1 MSGLIG
7 GLLHPLSVPAH
18 VLALLAIG
26 LLIGRRSERLILL
39 AAFVAGLAAG
49 LGALALAVATTSAAN
64 ILLAATTL
72 SALLVALAYQ
82 VPALVSV
89 LLVAIA
95 GIALGLDS
103 PPEAISLPVAAAM
116 LIGTGI
122 GASFA
127 VAVVA
132 AGASRLGRPW
142 QQIGVRILGSW
153 IAASAILVLALRFAR
168 GQLF

>member
-7 GLLHPLSVPAH
+7 GLLHPFAVPAH
-18 VLALLAIG
+18 VLALVAIG
-26 LLIGRRSERLILL
+26 LLIGRQSERLIPL
-39 AAFVAGLAAG
+39 AAFVAGLASG
-49 LGALALAVATTSAAN
+49 LGALALAFATTSAAN
-64 ILLAATTL
+64 ILLAATIL

-89 LLVAIA
+89 PLVATA

-103 PPEAISLPVAAAM
+103 PPEAISIAAAVAM

-122 GASFA
+122 GASLA
-127 VAVVA
+127 IAIVAV
-132 AGASRLGRPW
+132 GTGRLCRPW

-153 IAASAILVLALRFAR
+153 IAASAILVLALRFVR
-168 GQLF
+168 GQVL

>member
-7 GLLHPLSVPAH
+7 GLLHPFAVPAH
-18 VLALLAIG
+18 VLALVAIG
-26 LLIGRRSERLILL
+26 LLIGRQSERLIPL

-49 LGALALAVATTSAAN
+49 LGALALAFSTTSAAN
-64 ILLAATTL
+64 ILLAATIL
-72 SALLVALAYQ
+72 SALLVVLAYQ

-89 LLVAIA
+89 PLVASA

-103 PPEAISLPVAAAM
+103 PPEAISIAAAVAM

-122 GASFA
+122 GGGLA
-127 VAVVA
+127 VAVIA
-132 AGASRLGRPW
+132 AGASYLTRPW

-153 IAASAILVLALRFAR
+153 TAASAILVLALRFVR
-168 GQLF
+168 GQML

>member
-7 GLLHPLSVPAH
+7 GLLHPFAVPVH
-18 VLALLAIG
+18 VLALVAIG
-26 LLIGRRSERLILL
+26 LLIGRQSERLIPL
-39 AAFVAGLAAG
+39 AAFVAGLASG
-49 LGALALAVATTSAAN
+49 LGALALAFATTSAAN
-64 ILLAATTL
+64 ILLAATIL

-89 LLVAIA
+89 PLVATA

-103 PPEAISLPVAAAM
+103 PPEAISIAAAVAM

-122 GASFA
+122 GASLA
-127 VAVVA
+127 IAIVAV
-132 AGASRLGRPW
+132 GTGRLCRPW

-153 IAASAILVLALRFAR
+153 IAASAILVLALRFVR
-168 GQLF
+168 GQVL

>member
-7 GLLHPLSVPAH
+7 GLLHPFAVPVH
-18 VLALLAIG
+18 VLALVAIG
-26 LLIGRRSERLILL
+26 LLIGRQSERLIPL
-39 AAFVAGLAAG
+39 AGFVAGLAAG
-49 LGALALAVATTSAAN
+49 LGALALAFATTSAAN
-64 ILLAATTL
+64 ILLAATIL

-89 LLVAIA
+89 PLVATA

-103 PPEAISLPVAAAM
+103 PPEAISIAAAVAM

-122 GASFA
+122 GASLA
-127 VAVVA
+127 IAIVAV
-132 AGASRLGRPW
+132 GTGRLCRPW

-153 IAASAILVLALRFAR
+153 IAASAILVLALRFVR
-168 GQLF
+168 GQVL

>member
-7 GLLHPLSVPAH
+7 GLLHPFAVPVH
-18 VLALLAIG
+18 VLALVAIG
-26 LLIGRRSERLILL
+26 LLIGRQSERLIPL

-49 LGALALAVATTSAAN
+49 LGALALAFATTSAAN
-64 ILLAATTL
+64 ILLAATIL

-89 LLVAIA
+89 PLVATA

-103 PPEAISLPVAAAM
+103 PPEAISIAAAVAM

-122 GASFA
+122 GASLA
-127 VAVVA
+127 TAIVAV
-132 AGASRLGRPW
+132 GTGRLCRPW

-153 IAASAILVLALRFAR
+153 IAASAILVLALRFVR
-168 GQLF
+168 GQVL

>member
-7 GLLHPLSVPAH
+7 GLLHPFAVPAH
-18 VLALLAIG
+18 VLALVAIG
-26 LLIGRRSERLILL
+26 LLIGRQSERLIPL

-49 LGALALAVATTSAAN
+49 LGALALAFAATSAAN
-64 ILLAATTL
+64 ILLAATIL

-82 VPALVSV
+82 VPALMSV
-89 LLVAIA
+89 PLVATA

-103 PPEAISLPVAAAM
+103 PPEAISIAAAVAM

-122 GASFA
+122 GGGLA
-127 VAVVA
+127 VAAIA
-132 AGASRLGRPW
+132 AGASYLTRPW

-153 IAASAILVLALRFAR
+153 TAASAIMVLALRFVR
-168 GQLF
+168 GQLL

>member
-1 MSGLIG
+1 MRGLVG
-7 GLLHPLSVPAH
+7 GVLHPFAVPAH
-18 VLALLAIG
+18 VLALVAIG
-26 LLIGRRSERLILL
+26 LLIGRQSERLISL

-49 LGALALAVATTSAAN
+49 LGALALAFATTSAAN
-64 ILLAATTL
+64 ILLAATIL

-89 LLVAIA
+89 LLVATA

-103 PPEAISLPVAAAM
+103 PPEAISIAAAVAM

-122 GASFA
+122 GGGLA
-127 VAVVA
+127 VAVIA
-132 AGASRLGRPW
+132 AAASYLTRPW

-153 IAASAILVLALRFAR
+153 TAASAILVLALRFVR
-168 GQLF
+168 GQVL

>member
-7 GLLHPLSVPAH
+7 GLLHPFAVPAH
-18 VLALLAIG
+18 VLALVAIG
-26 LLIGRRSERLILL
+26 LLIGRQSERLIPM

-49 LGALALAVATTSAAN
+49 LGALALAFATTSAAN
-64 ILLAATTL
+64 ILLAATIL
-72 SALLVALAYQ
+72 SALLVALACQ

-89 LLVAIA
+89 PLVATV

-103 PPEAISLPVAAAM
+103 PPEAISIAAAVAM

-122 GASFA
+122 GGGLA
-127 VAVVA
+127 VAVIA
-132 AGASRLGRPW
+132 GGASYLTRPW

-153 IAASAILVLALRFAR
+153 TAASAILVLALRFVR
-168 GQLF
+168 GQVF

>member
-1 MSGLIG
+1 MSGLIS
-7 GLLHPLSVPAH
+7 GLLHPFAAPAH
-18 VLALLAIG
+18 VLALVAIG
-26 LLIGRRSERLILL
+26 LLIGRQSECLVPL

-49 LGALALAVATTSAAN
+49 LGLLALAIATTSAAN
-64 ILLAATTL
+64 VLLAATIL

-89 LLVAIA
+89 PLVAIA

-103 PPEAISLPVAAAM
+103 PPAAISIVVAVTM

-122 GASFA
+122 GGGLA
-127 VAVVA
+127 VAVIA
-132 AGASRLGRPW
+132 AGASRLHRPW

-153 IAASAILVLALRFAR
+153 IAASAILVLALRFVR
-168 GQLF
+168 GQVL